1 MSTITVTNI
10 KATGETASRSATG
23 IAAAWVNFNGTGTVA
38 IRDSV
43 NASSL
48 TDNAVGD
55 YTISFVNDMS
65 NATYAASGLGSV
77 GSANSGWGDLIIR
90 DNSAVP
96 TASALRL
103 GHIGYTNW
111 SDGTYCLPIVHGDL
125 A

>member
-1 MSTITVTNI
+1 MTSI
-10 KATGETASRSATG
+10 ARDSARSS
-23 IAAAWVNFNGTGTVA
+23 AARVWVNFNGVSTVT

-43 NASSL
+43 GASSL

-55 YTISFVNDMS
+55 YTISFTNNMA

-77 GSANSGWGDLIIR
+77 GNANNGWGDLVVR
-90 DNSAVP
+90 DTSAVP

-103 GHIGYTNW
+103 GHIGYSAWT
-111 SDGTYCLPIVHGDL
+111 DCAYGLAIVHGDL

>member
-1 MSTITVTNI
+1 MSTIKVTNI
-10 KATGETASRSATG
+10 QATGETASRSATG

-55 YTISFVNDMS
+55 YTISYVNDMA

-77 GSANSGWGDLIIR
+77 GNANSGWGDLIIR
-90 DNSAVP
+90 DNNVAP
-96 TASALRL
+96 TASAIRL